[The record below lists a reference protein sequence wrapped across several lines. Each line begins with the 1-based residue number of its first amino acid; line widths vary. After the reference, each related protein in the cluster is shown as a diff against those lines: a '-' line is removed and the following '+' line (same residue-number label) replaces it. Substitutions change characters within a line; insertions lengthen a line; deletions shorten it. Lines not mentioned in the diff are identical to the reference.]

1 MKLLIVMV
9 LTGIVCSA
17 AASGLDPQ
25 QYAQRFHLHD
35 TSSPYWP
42 DVRRCLAAWHHH
54 PFKDR
59 HTIRFRLLQPKVRVF
74 GLGDNIADFT
84 RTNYPQI
91 IFIKAAVNVMSKTTY
106 QLKNPNGWYCF
117 EAKVNVL
124 GKSVI
129 RASCTA
135 HIATTKGNVV
145 VLGRD
150 NSTRGTTVLGKSV
163 IYRDCKRQH
172 QH

>member
-1 MKLLIVMV
+1 MKLIVAMLLAGV
-9 LTGIVCSA
+9 AGTVT
-17 AASGLDPQ
+17 ASGLDPH
-25 QYAQRFHLHD
+25 QYAQRFILHD

-54 PFKDR
+54 PFRDLHK
-59 HTIRFRLLQPKVRVF
+59 IRFRLLHPKVRVF

-124 GKSVI
+124 GKSII
-129 RASCTA
+129 RAACTA

-145 VLGRD
+145 VLGKDR
-150 NSTRGTTVLGKSV
+150 TTKGTTVLGKSLV
-163 IYRDCKRQH
+163 YRDCGHRH
-172 QH
+172 